1 MRNPDRIDIFVEKVR
16 DAWKEF
22 PDWRFGQFMLNV
34 LGDMQ
39 ARAKYDLFFMED
51 EDFFKLFDEVIKT
64 YKGE

>member
-1 MRNPDRIDIFVEKVR
+1 MRNPDRIDNFIEKVR
-16 DAWKEF
+16 ATWKEV
-22 PDWRFGQFMLNV
+22 PDWRFGQFMLNI

-51 EDFFKLFDEVIKT
+51 EDFFKLFDEVTKM

>member
-1 MRNPDRIDIFVEKVR
+1 MRNPNRIDNFIEKVR
-16 DAWKEF
+16 DAWKEV

-39 ARAKYDLFFMED
+39 AKAEYDLFFMED
-51 EDFFKLFDEVIKT
+51 EDFFKLFDEVMKV